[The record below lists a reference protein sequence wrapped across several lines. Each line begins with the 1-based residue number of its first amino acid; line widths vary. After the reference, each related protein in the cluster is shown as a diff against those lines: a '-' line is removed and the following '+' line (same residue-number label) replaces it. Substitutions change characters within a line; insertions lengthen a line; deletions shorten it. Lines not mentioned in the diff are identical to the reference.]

1 MKYLNF
7 GGFLLSEKRDRIFDS
22 NLSFEV
28 TLKNKQDV
36 ITERYSVIFFAIARV
51 EELKNAVFIGVTRV
65 L

>member
-1 MKYLNF
+1 M
-7 GGFLLSEKRDRIFDS
+7 SEKRDRIFDS